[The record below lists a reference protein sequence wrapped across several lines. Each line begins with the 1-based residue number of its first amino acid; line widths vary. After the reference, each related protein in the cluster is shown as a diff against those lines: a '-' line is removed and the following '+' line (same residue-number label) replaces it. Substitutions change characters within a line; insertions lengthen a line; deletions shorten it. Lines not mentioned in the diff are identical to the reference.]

1 MADVK
6 WIKITTDIFDDEK
19 MYAIETQQDGQ
30 LMELIWFKLLC
41 LAGKCNNHGFLMINN
56 KIAYTDEMLSKIFR
70 IELGS
75 VQRALLLFEQLEMIE
90 VVENAYMVAN
100 WDKHQNEQGLEDL
113 RAKGRERTQRYR
125 ERQKQ
130 LKIERNLKLEEKS
143 RCQYCGN
150 EATGLDHIIP
160 LTKGGTDTRDNV
172 VPCCTECNRIKNNK
186 SLVDFLN
193 SNRERIVDELVL
205 NNPLL
210 QNHVCMVDNK
220 YCDVTVT
227 SQCDV
232 NHSISISNSISTS
245 ISNNSNSDI
254 DNNTK
259 KDTKHKYGEYNHVL
273 LTDKERERLVNDF
286 GEEVTHNA
294 IKYLD
299 EYIEMKGAKYKNHN
313 LAIRK
318 WVIDAVT
325 KKNKVTSTPQT
336 TQDYIDMWANA

>member
-70 IELGS
+70 IEIGS
-75 VQRALLLFEQLEMIE
+75 VQRALALFEQLEMIE
-90 VVENAYMVAN
+90 VVENAYMIAN
-100 WDKHQNEQGLEDL
+100 WDKHQNMQGLEDAKEKHRL
-113 RAKGRERTQRYR
+113 RQKAYR

-130 LKIERNLKLEEKS
+130 LALEDKTES
-143 RCQYCGN
+143 
-150 EATGLDHIIP
+150 DV
-160 LTKGGTDTRDNV
+160 TRD
-172 VPCCTECNRIKNNK
+172 
-186 SLVDFLN
+186 
-193 SNRERIVDELVL
+193 
-205 NNPLL
+205 
-210 QNHVCMVDNK
+210 
-220 YCDVTVT
+220 VTKA
-227 SQCDV
+227 SQSDDIC
-232 NHSISISNSISTS
+232 SISISNISSS
-245 ISNNSNSDI
+245 ISNNSNSNI
-254 DNNTK
+254 LDNNTK

-273 LTDKERERLVNDF
+273 LTDKERERLINDF
-286 GEEVTHNA
+286 GEDVTHDA

-325 KKNKVTSTPQT
+325 KKNKVTNTSQT
-336 TQDYIDMWANA
+336 TQDYMNMWANA

>member
-70 IELGS
+70 IEMGS
-75 VQRALLLFEQLEMIE
+75 VQRALALFEQLEMIE
-90 VVENAYMVAN
+90 VVENAYMIAN

-113 RAKGRERTQRYR
+113 RAKQRERTRRCR
-125 ERQKQ
+125 EKQKQ
-130 LKIERNLKLEEKS
+130 LQLEQKEDCNVTS
-143 RCQYCGN
+143 N
-150 EATGLDHIIP
+150 V
-160 LTKGGTDTRDNV
+160 TDTLQSNV
-172 VPCCTECNRIKNNK
+172 TP
-186 SLVDFLN
+186 
-193 SNRERIVDELVL
+193 
-205 NNPLL
+205 
-210 QNHVCMVDNK
+210 
-220 YCDVTVT
+220 
-227 SQCDV
+227 
-232 NHSISISNSISTS
+232 SISISNISNS
-245 ISNNSNSDI
+245 ISNNSNSNI
-254 DNNTK
+254 LDNNTK

-273 LTDKERERLVNDF
+273 LTDKEREHLINDF
-286 GEEVTHNA
+286 GEDVTHDA

-325 KKNKVTSTPQT
+325 KKNKVTNTPQT
-336 TQDYIDMWANA
+336 TQDYMNMWANA